1 MTENQKK
8 LKIAFKKQYN
18 SEYLKQESYS
28 KDYIYYKEDT
38 LFKDNLESFYAELK
52 YIDYERGRSA
62 LNTIWRCE
70 KYKIDY
76 VASMN
81 LLDYAVKN
89 NKINNSIICGNFQF
103 YKQGTAILLESLE
116 LF

>member
-1 MTENQKK
+1 MTSLSQTTNIFTIKFQRKPTY
-8 LKIAFKKQYN
+8 FSRGSCQ
-18 SEYLKQESYS
+18 
-28 KDYIYYKEDT
+28 KEDT

-103 YKQGTAILLESLE
+103 YKQGTAILLESVE